1 MQYILTIDVTE
12 AEASVGLFGVILE
25 RDLNLKT
32 SPRIPPTITR
42 VPSSGPPEVWE
53 AKGDL
58 RVKVNIPAAKRVM
71 HTALESYTRVD
82 RSFPG
87 DTLDA
92 LEEMMEGEFY
102 YPRTPVRL
110 KLNTRQL
117 GRDLLTYEGTLT
129 MDVSVFSHAGKM
141 ERDLEVPIKV
151 EYKLS
156 PEESNRINRMARR
169 ADLITSIEHLLRLT
183 SHLEKG

>member
-12 AEASVGLFGVILE
+12 AEAPVGLFGIVLE

-32 SPRIPPTITR
+32 TPRIPPTITR
-42 VPSSGPPEVWE
+42 IHSNGAPEVWE

-58 RVKVNIPAAKRVM
+58 RVKVDIPTAKRVM
-71 HTALESYTRVD
+71 QQALESYSRVD

-102 YPRTPVRL
+102 YPRTPVKL

-117 GRDLLTYEGTLT
+117 GRDLLTYNGTIT
-129 MDVSVFSHAGKM
+129 MDVNVASHVGTM
-141 ERDLEVPIKV
+141 ERDLDIPIKV
-151 EYKLS
+151 QYKLS
-156 PEESNRINRMARR
+156 PQESNRINRMARC
-169 ADLITSIEHLLRLT
+169 ADLITKPIEHLLRLT
-183 SHLEKG
+183 RHLSG